1 MDFSEGCMICLE
13 DYSHSNSPDLLP
25 CGHSICTKCRKDIS
39 SKSSRDCPYCR
50 ISFEDYQVHPNNA
63 FIRILLQQ
71 DIQILEEIKK
81 LFNQR
86 LNEIVDKEIEKQQ
99 ATLKSIE
106 KVEKEMISLF
116 HMLKKRIIEVI
127 DDNVLAKFLVID
139 NLDSEIEM
147 IQCRLLDDDAPIN
160 VDVFNKDIENIR
172 GKYANLDSNV
182 TMKIL
187 KADLIKGK
195 LELAMSQV
203 QESINLE
210 LEDSRMA
217 LCSSRITIQNI
228 INKNSS
234 QNRKKFQSYNLF
246 DPLPGLLNVYNMV
259 EKSTRSLKHDF
270 IVQESTIIQLHPNT
284 ICLMT
289 PSHLLYIDSDKPNPF
304 FVNLTKQVLGYC
316 LGRYMGDLM
325 IIGGEESEQTPL
337 NRRRVL
343 LRQNRKKWVSHASL
357 NIPRV
362 YATSESINNRI
373 YVFGGNSD
381 CSIEYFANG
390 SWFMIQTKLINTWSN
405 ILSCNDGQNIYL
417 LGGERYHSASN
428 SVCVFNIDTKEIN
441 EIDKISYNVRKGFD
455 TYAVCVN
462 DEIYYNEGN
471 KLFVY
476 KIGK

>member
-25 CGHSICTKCRKDIS
+25 CGHSICIKCRKALSIT
-39 SKSSRDCPYCR
+39 SRECPYCR
-50 ISFEDYQVHPNNA
+50 GSFEDYQVHPNNA

-99 ATLKSIE
+99 ETLKSIE
-106 KVEKEMISLF
+106 KIEKDMMNLF
-116 HMLKKRIIEVI
+116 HILRRRVIEVI
-127 DDNVLAKFLVID
+127 DNNVIEKFSVID

-147 IQCRLLDDDAPIN
+147 IQCKLLDDNAPIN
-160 VDVFNKDIENIR
+160 VDVFNKDIANIR
-172 GKYANLDSNV
+172 EKYTNIDSNV
-182 TMKIL
+182 TMKML
-187 KADLIKGK
+187 KNDLIIGK
-195 LELAMSQV
+195 LGLAMSQV
-203 QESINLE
+203 QECINFE

-217 LCSSRITIQNI
+217 LCSSRMTIQNI
-228 INKNSS
+228 INKNSF
-234 QNRKKFQSYNLF
+234 QNRRKFQSYNLF
-246 DPLPGLLNVYNMV
+246 DPLPGILNVYNMV
-259 EKSTRSLKHDF
+259 EKSTRSLKHEF
-270 IVQESTIIQLHPNT
+270 IVQESSIIQLHPNT

-304 FVNLTKQVLGYC
+304 FVNLTKQVVGYC

-325 IIGGEESEQTPL
+325 IIGGEEPEQTSI

-343 LRQNRKKWVSHASL
+343 LRQNRKKWVPQASL
-357 NIPRV
+357 NISRV
-362 YATSESINNRI
+362 FATSESINNRI

-390 SWFMIQTKLINTWSN
+390 SWYLIQTKLLNTWSN

-417 LGGERYHSASN
+417 LGGERYHSGSN
-428 SVCVFNIDTKEIN
+428 SVCVFNIESKEIK

-471 KLFVY
+471 KLYVY
-476 KIGK
+476 KKGN